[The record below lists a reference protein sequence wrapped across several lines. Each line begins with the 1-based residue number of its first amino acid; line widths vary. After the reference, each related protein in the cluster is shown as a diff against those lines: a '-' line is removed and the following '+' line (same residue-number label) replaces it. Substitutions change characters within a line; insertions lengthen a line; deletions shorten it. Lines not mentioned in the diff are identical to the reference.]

1 MEASSFQLINSSDGE
16 VTVRGIDK
24 AYGME
29 QYLRYAGIRREDS
42 AAFGDGPND
51 LGMLEY
57 AGTGVAMGNA
67 GAELKSRRIWLLLPL
82 ARTVFCERLKL

>member
-57 AGTGVAMGNA
+57 AGTGWLWEMPERSLSPG
-67 GAELKSRRIWLLLPL
+67 RIWLLLPWRGRSF
-82 ARTVFCERLKL
+82 ASV